1 VPLAHV
7 NHMPFRFGMSSSSG
21 NKPSATAGTAGIAAA
36 AADAFAVLSQGS
48 ASAGRGGTFPVS
60 SCSTRHYNPLAVN
73 HALSAEDAASYAGA
87 DLSAEH
93 SLQDLAGK
101 SCRAQLLCGNLLF
114 EAFTAVPLGEQ
125 QEPPGGQQR
134 LSSGQMPH
142 AGEEDDSSAAAATA
156 AALAAAAA
164 VQDALGMHTEGR
176 QIH

>member
-1 VPLAHV
+1 
-7 NHMPFRFGMSSSSG
+7 
-21 NKPSATAGTAGIAAA
+21 
-36 AADAFAVLSQGS
+36 
-48 ASAGRGGTFPVS
+48 
-60 SCSTRHYNPLAVN
+60 VN
-73 HALSAEDAASYAGA
+73 HALLAEDAASYAGA
-87 DLSAEH
+87 ELSEEH
-93 SLQDLAGK
+93 SLQELAGK

-134 LSSGQMPH
+134 RSSGQVLLH

-176 QIH
+176 QMKWMWLQCQLIQSLADDGQVC